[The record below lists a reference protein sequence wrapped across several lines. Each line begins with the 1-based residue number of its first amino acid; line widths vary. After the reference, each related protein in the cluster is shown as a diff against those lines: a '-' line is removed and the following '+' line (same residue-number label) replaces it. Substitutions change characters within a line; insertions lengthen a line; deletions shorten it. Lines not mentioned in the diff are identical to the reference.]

1 MTRVPAQAE
10 AVVIGGGAVGLACA
24 YALARAGVSTLVLE
38 RDHVGAGASAGS
50 ACMVCPSH
58 ADRTASPA
66 SLRMGLRFLL
76 DPKAPLKLRPRP
88 SELGW
93 VARFA
98 ASSLSESR
106 ADEGTRLLRR
116 LALRSTELHVAWGA
130 ELETGIAMNGTLNLW
145 GDDDAAAGQT
155 AVVEEARHAGLPIEA
170 LDARGIA
177 ALEPSVRG
185 ATHGALA
192 PGDGHVD
199 SLRFTECLAA
209 GARAHGAEI
218 AEGVE
223 VVRIDRSGPR
233 IRLVTTAGAVAADH
247 VVVAAGV
254 WTRRFAADVG
264 AALPITPAKGYH
276 AEFEGVVEDAQRPI
290 YFADAHCVA
299 TPLDGRLRIA
309 GTLEIGTDPT
319 HVDLRRVDA
328 LREAGERFLGPLP
341 EPSGIWLGQRPL
353 TSDSM
358 PLVGPLPGDPR
369 VVIASGHGTLGIT
382 LAPVTGELV
391 AGHVTGDLAAPD
403 PLLDPARFGGLSG
416 VRAAAGRR
424 RAPVSR

>member
-1 MTRVPAQAE
+1 MARVPERAE

-24 YALARAGVSTLVLE
+24 YALARAGVEVLVLE
-38 RDHVGAGASAGS
+38 RDHVGAGASAGT

-66 SLRMGLRFLL
+66 SLRSGLRFLL

-93 VARFA
+93 VARFTA
-98 ASSLSESR
+98 ASLSDAR

-116 LALRSTELHVAWGA
+116 LAVRSTELHGAWGA
-130 ELETGIAMNGTLNLW
+130 ELDTGLRLNGTLNLW
-145 GDDDAAAGQT
+145 AGADAAAGQA
-155 AVVEEARHAGLPIEA
+155 AVVEEARHAGLAIEA
-170 LDARGIA
+170 LDAPGIA

-199 SLRFTECLAA
+199 SLRFTERLAD
-209 GARAHGAEI
+209 GARAHGAEV

-223 VVRIDRSGPR
+223 VLRIDRTGPR
-233 IRLVTTAGAVAADH
+233 IRLVTTAGTVAAEH

-254 WTRRFAADVG
+254 WTRRFADDVG
-264 AALPITPAKGYH
+264 VALPITPAKGYH
-276 AEFEGVVEDAQRPI
+276 AEFAGAVGDAQRPI
-290 YFADAHCVA
+290 YFSDAHCVA

-341 EPSGIWLGQRPL
+341 EPSAIWLGQRPL

-369 VVIASGHGTLGIT
+369 VVVASGHGTLGIT

-391 AGHVTGDLAAPD
+391 AGHVTGGLDVPD
-403 PLLDPARFGGLSG
+403 PLLDPARFGAFSAA
-416 VRAAAGRR
+416 RAAAGRR
-424 RAPVSR
+424 RVPVSR

>member
-1 MTRVPAQAE
+1 MARIPAQAE

-24 YALARAGVSTLVLE
+24 YALARAGVGVLVLE

-66 SLRMGLRFLL
+66 SLRTGLRFLL

-93 VARFA
+93 VARFTA
-98 ASSLSESR
+98 ASLSEAR
-106 ADEGTRLLRR
+106 AEEGTRLLRD
-116 LALRSTELHVAWGA
+116 LANRSTELHVAWGD
-130 ELETGIAMNGTLNLW
+130 ELGTGLAMHGTLNLW
-145 GDDDAAAGQT
+145 GGDGAAAGQA
-155 AVVEEARHAGLPIEA
+155 AVVDEARHAGLAIEA
-170 LDARGIA
+170 LDAAGIA

-209 GARAHGAEI
+209 GARAHGAEVV
-218 AEGVE
+218 EGVE

-233 IRLVTTAGAVAADH
+233 VRLTTTAGTVAAER
-247 VVVAAGV
+247 VVVAAGI
-254 WTRRFAADVG
+254 WTRRFADDVG
-264 AALPITPAKGYH
+264 VALPITPAKGYH
-276 AEFEGVVEDAQRPI
+276 AEFEGAVGDAQRPI
-290 YFADAHCVA
+290 YFSDAHCVA

-309 GTLEIGTDPT
+309 GTLEIGTDPFA
-319 HVDLRRVDA
+319 VDLRRVEA
-328 LREAGERFLGPLP
+328 LREAGERYLGPLP
-341 EPSGIWLGQRPL
+341 DPSGIWLGQRPL

-358 PLVGPLPGDPR
+358 PLVGPLPGDRR
-369 VVIASGHGTLGIT
+369 VIIASGHGTLGIT

-391 AGHVTGDLAAPD
+391 AGHVTGELDAPD